1 MNYFTSYFKSWFRHG
16 VRLTTSKQL
25 ISDILTSPKIT
36 TRTQRVR
43 FLIWTVRFE
52 FAAWYSDVDHLPLI
66 KGCNGRRTNQIP
78 DYQLHSF
85 HLWNPW
91 KHVDHSSVCPWQ
103 KPAKK
108 SPTTF
113 SFFAL
118 PYLMC
123 WLTSPE
129 FGLGDLI
136 RRPSNEVPGTILC
149 PVFWSRVFL
158 FQLLFF
164 TVYITFLLTIERW
177 VAVVKPS
184 NYDIAFK
191 GKRLTGY
198 LIFCWIW
205 SFFLTGEGILDSV
218 YEPNSSSHDICTVKF
233 IFSGS
238 ILRASQTVLNIIM
251 KTFFPCLSTI
261 GLYVHMIVTTNNFPV
276 ASAASKAK
284 LRVTRKDD

>member
-1 MNYFTSYFKSWFRHG
+1 
-16 VRLTTSKQL
+16 
-25 ISDILTSPKIT
+25 
-36 TRTQRVR
+36 
-43 FLIWTVRFE
+43 
-52 FAAWYSDVDHLPLI
+52 
-66 KGCNGRRTNQIP
+66 
-78 DYQLHSF
+78 
-85 HLWNPW
+85 
-91 KHVDHSSVCPWQ
+91 
-103 KPAKK
+103 
-108 SPTTF
+108 
-113 SFFAL
+113 
-118 PYLMC
+118 MC
-123 WLTSPE
+123 WLTSPG

-136 RRPSNEVPGTILC
+136 RRPSNEVLGTILC
-149 PVFWSRVFL
+149 LESSFL

-164 TVYITFLLTIERW
+164 TVYITLLLTIERW

-184 NYDIAFK
+184 KYGIAFK

-238 ILRASQTVLNIIM
+238 ILYTSQTVLNIIM
-251 KTFFPCLSTI
+251 KTFFPCLSMI
-261 GLYVHMIVTTNNFPV
+261 GLYVHMIVTTNNSPA

>member
-1 MNYFTSYFKSWFRHG
+1 
-16 VRLTTSKQL
+16 
-25 ISDILTSPKIT
+25 
-36 TRTQRVR
+36 
-43 FLIWTVRFE
+43 
-52 FAAWYSDVDHLPLI
+52 
-66 KGCNGRRTNQIP
+66 
-78 DYQLHSF
+78 
-85 HLWNPW
+85 
-91 KHVDHSSVCPWQ
+91 
-103 KPAKK
+103 
-108 SPTTF
+108 
-113 SFFAL
+113 
-118 PYLMC
+118 MC
-123 WLTSPE
+123 WLTSPG

-136 RRPSNEVPGTILC
+136 RRPSNEVVGTILC

-164 TVYITFLLTIERW
+164 TVYITLLLTIERW

-184 NYDIAFK
+184 KYGIAFK

-251 KTFFPCLSTI
+251 KTFFPCLSMI

>member
-1 MNYFTSYFKSWFRHG
+1 MEGGLTKSQITNCILSIFGILGNTLTIQVFVRDKNLLKKSYNVFVLCLAVSD
-16 VRLTTSKQL
+16 VLTHK
-25 ISDILTSPKIT
+25 P
-36 TRTQRVR
+36 R
-43 FLIWTVRFE
+43 IWT
-52 FAAWYSDVDHLPLI
+52 WWPYSSL
-66 KGCNGRRTNQIP
+66 
-78 DYQLHSF
+78 
-85 HLWNPW
+85 
-91 KHVDHSSVCPWQ
+91 
-103 KPAKK
+103 
-108 SPTTF
+108 
-113 SFFAL
+113 
-118 PYLMC
+118 
-123 WLTSPE
+123 
-129 FGLGDLI
+129 
-136 RRPSNEVPGTILC
+136 SNEVVGTILC
-149 PVFWSRVFL
+149 RVFWSRVFL

-164 TVYITFLLTIERW
+164 TVYITLLLTIERW

-184 NYDIAFK
+184 KYGIAFK

-251 KTFFPCLSTI
+251 KTFFPCLSMI